1 MSEMFLML
9 GHWYKRLKG
18 TNCIQNYSVR
28 NKLIL
33 SMLNHFLDN
42 PMVSWVGK
50 F

>member
-9 GHWYKRLKG
+9 GHWYKKLKG
-18 TNCIQNYSVR
+18 TKCILNYSVW
-28 NKLIL
+28 NKVIS